1 MTRFTAMLAV
11 LLFATSAAAQGSAD
25 EVDSCLRRNFPK
37 ISSVQTMRFETRDRM
52 GSTRAIEG
60 KIYWRRG
67 EGENSKTLVRIENPP
82 ELRGSSYLVIE
93 KTGSLDIFVY
103 LPEYQKVR
111 RITPHALAGSLFG
124 TDFSYEDMLRL
135 RHVFEQEKMER
146 QPDETL
152 EGRAAYVAKMTPPPD
167 SGSSYERVQVWVD
180 RTSCVPLKM
189 EFYAKG
195 GALAKELS
203 TDPATIAKQGEF
215 WVASGFRLKDL
226 HEQTETSLRLGDVEI
241 DTELPDRLFSERAL
255 AQGN

>member
-1 MTRFTAMLAV
+1 M
-11 LLFATSAAAQGSAD
+11 
-25 EVDSCLRRNFPK
+25 
-37 ISSVQTMRFETRDRM
+37 
-52 GSTRAIEG
+52 
-60 KIYWRRG
+60 
-67 EGENSKTLVRIENPP
+67 VRIENPP

-93 KTGSLDIFVY
+93 KPGSLDIFVY

-135 RHVFEQEKMER
+135 RHLFENQKMER

-152 EGRAAYVAKMTPPPD
+152 DERAVYVMQLIPPPD
-167 SGSSYERVQVWVD
+167 AGSSYERVQVWVD
-180 RTSCVPLKM
+180 QVKCVPLRMK
-189 EFYAKG
+189 FFAKG

-203 TDPATIAKQGEF
+203 TDPASIAQHGDVWF
-215 WVASGFRLKDL
+215 ASSLRLRDL
-226 HEQTETSLRLGDVEI
+226 HEQTETTLELGDVEI

>member
-11 LLFATSAAAQGSAD
+11 LLWATSAAAQGSVD
-25 EVDSCLRRNFPK
+25 EVESCLRRNFPK
-37 ISSVQTMRFETRDRM
+37 LSSVQTMRFETRDRM

-67 EGENSKTLVRIENPP
+67 EGEASKTLVRVENPP

-146 QPDETL
+146 QPDEEL
-152 EGRAAYVAKMTPPPD
+152 ADRAAYVAQLIPPPE
-167 SGSSYERVQVWVD
+167 SGSSYERVRVWVD

-203 TDPATIAKQGEF
+203 TDPATIAQHGDF
-215 WVASGFRLKDL
+215 WLASGFRLRDL
-226 HEQTETSLRLGDVEI
+226 HEQTETSLQLGGVEV